1 MEVTN
6 DDIRFVFAYIITRNV
21 ICHTND
27 IIILC
32 IFKIIIETIY
42 IVQSCRLCIKCIV
55 KGRNITFIVF
65 LIIL

>member
-6 DDIRFVFAYIITRNV
+6 DDIRFIAAYIITRNV
-21 ICHTND
+21 ICHTNN

-32 IFKIIIETIY
+32 ICELIIETIY
-42 IVQSCRLCIKCIV
+42 IVQSCRLCIKCTIKV
-55 KGRNITFIVF
+55 RNITFIVT

>member
-6 DDIRFVFAYIITRNV
+6 DDIRFIAAYIITRNV

-32 IFKIIIETIY
+32 ICEIIIETIY
-42 IVQSCRLCIKCIV
+42 IVQSCCLLIKCTI